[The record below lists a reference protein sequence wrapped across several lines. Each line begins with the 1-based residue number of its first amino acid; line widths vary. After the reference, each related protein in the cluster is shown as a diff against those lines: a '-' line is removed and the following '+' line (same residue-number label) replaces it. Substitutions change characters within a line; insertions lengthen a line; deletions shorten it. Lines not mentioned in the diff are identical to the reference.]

1 MRRAGCRRSGVPPS
15 RYSRNMA
22 RRIWTAEEFEAMT
35 PAQQD
40 EIFDAAVIS
49 DINDVPEELLARVRA
64 RLQERI
70 DSAPPR

>member
-1 MRRAGCRRSGVPPS
+1 MGVPPD
-15 RYSRNMA
+15 RYSQNMA

-40 EIFDAAVIS
+40 EIFDASIIS
-49 DINDVPEELLARVRA
+49 DLDEVPTELLTRVRA

-70 DSAPPR
+70 DSTPPR